1 MSNLGQATTQ
11 KNTFS
16 RQTSIQQ
23 VIQASPVTV
32 WNLLTDVSQYSEW
45 NSTIIQLEGKIEQ
58 GGNIKLTST
67 LDPNR
72 VFKLRV
78 KEFVPHQKLVWGDAM
93 GRRTYSLEA
102 QGAAT
107 LFGMEEKIGGLLF
120 PLFASHIPSFD
131 ASFEQFV
138 ADLKRA
144 AEAPTKE
151 D

>member
-23 VIQASPVTV
+23 VIQASPATV
-32 WNLLTDVSQYSEW
+32 WNLLTNASQYSNW
-45 NSTIIQLEGKIEQ
+45 NSTIIKLEGKIEQ
-58 GGNIKLTST
+58 GGKIKLTST

-72 VFKLRV
+72 VFKLKV
-78 KEFVPHQKLVWGDAM
+78 KEFVPNQKLVWGDAM
-93 GRRTYSLEA
+93 GTRIYTLEA
-102 QGAAT
+102 QGNNT

-138 ADLKRA
+138 VDLKQA
-144 AEAPTKE
+144 AEASTS
-151 D
+151 